1 MASVALLQLAVAHVN
16 KNKPKYTWTKIADL
30 VLSDCCIADRV
41 HREQPPVE
49 RVIQKV
55 HDLTLFPGSV
65 RSQNSLK
72 CPKIHQMEGS
82 PELSSDS
89 SSPMQDF
96 TYLKL
101 QSGFKGFQK
110 KRKWLENSSLV
121 QCQRLTTNPGE
132 FYHSPAAPM
141 NNQTLLKLS
150 GDYFFLLQLPLSL
163 SKHSEIPVGSLA
175 E

>member
-1 MASVALLQLAVAHVN
+1 M
-16 KNKPKYTWTKIADL
+16 
-30 VLSDCCIADRV
+30 
-41 HREQPPVE
+41 E
-49 RVIQKV
+49 RVIQEG
-55 HDLTLFPGSV
+55 HDLSLFPGSV

-72 CPKIHQMEGS
+72 YQKIHQMEGS
-82 PELSSDS
+82 PKLSSDS

-101 QSGFKGFQK
+101 QSGFKDFQK
-110 KRKWLENSSLV
+110 KKRKRKWLENSSLV

-163 SKHSEIPVGSLA
+163 SKHTEIPVGSLA